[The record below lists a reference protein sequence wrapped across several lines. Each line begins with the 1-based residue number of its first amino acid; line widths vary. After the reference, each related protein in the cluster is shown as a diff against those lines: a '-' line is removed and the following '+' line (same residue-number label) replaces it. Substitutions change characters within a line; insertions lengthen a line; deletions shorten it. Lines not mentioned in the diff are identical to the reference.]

1 MEEKGTEEGK
11 VNFAITLHKW
21 IWRLLFLIVIIP
33 FLLFLLLQIPAI
45 QNWSVDRLASY
56 FSEKMDTK
64 VEIDKVDLS
73 IWRGLELDGFYIEDQ
88 SGDTL
93 LYSEHL
99 EVGLQKSL
107 FSVFSRELSLDD
119 VRLINGKIHIVT
131 EKNESKSNIEVLL
144 ASLGSKNKKDETEDS
159 DPYNL
164 DLKVVQLK
172 NVHYQLEDHNEG
184 QKQSFKILEGVVEF
198 DKVNIPEG
206 NIAIKRIFLD
216 RPDIEITRSDQ
227 QVIINEATGEV
238 DTISV
243 ETISDEKKNLLISLE
258 ELEIL
263 EGTFRRFDEMKSR
276 NGEYPNS
283 LDVSDMKLQDLNLK
297 FTNIQYTDDLDIL
310 LGVEY
315 FTMRDERGFIINEMS
330 ADTLS
335 INNKGIDFKN
345 FIFRS
350 NNTSIE
356 NDMSIT
362 YRDFAEFEN
371 FNNRVFFKS
380 DFDNAKI
387 GLGDLTYFIKD
398 LNNSEFFKNNK
409 KRQVILD
416 GKYYGRVNKL
426 SGRNVK
432 LYFDNGLQLEGSFD
446 SRNISDGANAL
457 INVKVERLTTNVD
470 FLEQLIPD
478 FRTPNNFEKIG
489 DFNFSGRFDGY
500 FKDFVAYGSLN
511 TELGKVDLDMRLDI
525 KNGTRN
531 ANYSG
536 EIDLVDFDLRSWTD
550 DDNFGVVSFS
560 SKVSNGSG
568 LSLET
573 AFADLNAKVESFD
586 FKGYTYADFVLDGQ
600 LKKNKFEGVF
610 SIEDDNANFEFDGN
624 IELKEGRP
632 FLDFQA
638 DINKLDLKKLR
649 LVNEDLA
656 ISGALDINMDGKG
669 IDDLVGDLVASHLKI
684 SRKDSIYVFDTI
696 SVMSTSRGIN
706 DRILEVYSE
715 IGSASVEGSFQY
727 KSLLNSV
734 KKIAKDNY
742 PFYTKKWSDANQFS
756 DQDFDFDLHIID
768 SKNIFALAGVPS
780 LSLKDFKAKGSVSNL
795 DSEIA
800 ITSSMPYVGYNNY
813 QIFGGQLNF
822 NSIQSD
828 GSLLMSIDSSM
839 VGSKSFNPIDINAD
853 MNGDT
858 INLNVSTDEIID
870 SLERLDVLIQFTPN
884 DRGINLHLA
893 DNELIMLGN
902 KWQFSPDNNIVLGNK
917 YIDINNLSLTDDTK
931 KIIVKDIDEEGLEL
945 VLENVDLAMAN
956 PFIDYD
962 KMYFSGIT
970 NMSAKIYKMYSDAP
984 VITGNVSIEEFF
996 INDRNFGELA
1006 IDVSK
1011 TNFNPYEGIVSLI
1024 HPDHS
1029 IQSSIVFNQ
1038 EKENLD
1044 AVVKARDFP
1053 IDIFEYI
1060 IGEGISET
1068 VGTVDIDA
1076 SLSGPLA
1083 DLDLKG
1089 DGLLKDG
1096 AVKVDYLGTKF
1107 FFDDQTI
1114 DISRYFLDITD
1125 QVITDPQGN
1134 VGVITGGIRHDLFR
1148 GFDMDLNISADNA
1161 IVMNT
1166 TKRENPLYYGFAQ
1179 GNVSV
1184 DFEGPFDRANLLV
1197 NATTGPNTILNVPVS
1212 YYQEGYD
1219 ESFVKFVDRNNLDNQ
1234 EITIINSTDDYKI
1247 KGLTIEM
1254 NVNITQDAEMRIIF
1268 DESRQDILQGRGDGT
1283 VQMYIDRFGAF
1294 DVFGE
1299 YEIANGEYLFTSG
1312 DFVKKSFRIKP
1323 GGLIRWDGDPLNAS
1337 LDIDADYTIRAPLAG
1352 FLAEYLPDV
1361 PQSPVVQEAR
1371 STQTTILT
1379 LDLQGTIFSPQINF
1393 DLSFPDLQGELKTY
1407 ADSKLRTLRSNE
1419 IALNNQVAILI
1430 ATGSFFNAD
1439 GGGSNTDLLASA
1451 AGNTLSELVSN
1462 QLSNLITGL
1471 VNEALSDNG
1480 LISGIDFKVGLRNN
1494 LGVFSNTGG
1503 GALEFNEV
1511 EVDGRTKF
1519 KFLNERM
1526 SLKIGG
1532 NFVRNTDVIVGLGNY
1547 IAGNVVLEYFLTDE
1561 RKLKVRVY
1569 GVSDIDFQSTSR
1581 RGKYGFGFGYRS
1593 EFGTLSEFQDGLN
1606 NAVKEVLEAGQ
1617 DEQN

>member
-1 MEEKGTEEGK
+1 MEVKDKEEK
-11 VNFAITLHKW
+11 VNFAITLNKW

-33 FLLFLLLQIPAI
+33 FILFLLLQIPAV

-73 IWRGLELDGFYIEDQ
+73 IWSGLQLDGFYIEDQ
-88 SGDTL
+88 KGDTL

-99 EVGLQKSL
+99 EIGLQKSL

-119 VRLINGKIHIVT
+119 VRLVNGQIHIVT
-131 EKNESKSNIEVLL
+131 EKNESKSNVEVLL
-144 ASLGSKNKKDETEDS
+144 ASLGSKDKDDDKDDS

-172 NVHYQLEDHNEG
+172 NVHYQIEDRNLG
-184 QKQSFKILEGVVEF
+184 KNQSFKIFEGVVEF
-198 DKVNIPEG
+198 GKVNLPEG
-206 NIAIKRIFLD
+206 KIDIKRIFLD
-216 RPDIEITRSDQ
+216 RPDIEITQIAQ
-227 QVIINEATGEV
+227 QVIVVDDTTGKV
-238 DTISV
+238 DTISINP
-243 ETISDEKKNLLISLE
+243 EEIEKKGLFVTLE

-263 EGTFRRFDEMKSR
+263 EGTFKRSDENKSR
-276 NGEYPNS
+276 NGAYPNS
-283 LDVSDMKLQDLNLK
+283 LDLADMKVQDLNLK
-297 FTNIQYTDDLDIL
+297 FTDIKYSDDLDIEL
-310 LGVEY
+310 AVQY
-315 FTMRDERGFIINEMS
+315 FTMRDERGFSINEMS

-345 FIFRS
+345 FVFES
-350 NNTSIE
+350 NNTSIA

-362 YRDFAEFEN
+362 YRDFSEFEN
-371 FNNRVFFKS
+371 FSNRVFFKS

-387 GLGDLTYFIKD
+387 GLGDLTYFVKD

-409 KRQVILD
+409 KRQVVLD
-416 GKYYGRVNKL
+416 GKYYGRLNKL
-426 SGRNVK
+426 SGRDVK

-470 FLEQLIPD
+470 FLERLIPD
-478 FRTPNNFEKIG
+478 FQTPTNFEKIG
-489 DFNFSGRFDGY
+489 EFNFSGRFDGY
-500 FKDFVAYGSLN
+500 FKDFVAFGSLN

-550 DDNFGVVSFS
+550 DENFGVVSFS
-560 SKVSNGSG
+560 SKVSNGRG

-573 AFADLNAKVESFD
+573 AFADLNAKVQSFD

-610 SIEDDNANFEFDGN
+610 AIEDENANFEFDGN
-624 IELKEGRP
+624 IELIEGRP
-632 FLDFQA
+632 YLDFQA
-638 DINKLDLKKLR
+638 DINKLDLNRLR
-649 LVNEDLA
+649 LTNDDLA
-656 ISGALDINMDGKG
+656 ISGKLDVNMNGKG
-669 IDDLVGDLVASHLKI
+669 IDDLVGDLVASNLKI
-684 SRKDSIYVFDTI
+684 NRRDSIYVLDTI
-696 SVMSTSRGIN
+696 SIASTNQGIN
-706 DRILEVYSE
+706 NRLLEVYSD
-715 IGSASVEGSFQY
+715 IGTASVEGNFQY

-734 KKIAKDNY
+734 KKIAKVNY
-742 PFYTKKWSDANQFS
+742 PFYTKKWSDVKQFA
-756 DQDFDFDLHIID
+756 DQDFDFDLHIVD

-780 LSLKDFKAKGSVSNL
+780 LSVKDFKAKGSVSNL
-795 DSEIA
+795 ESEVA
-800 ITSSMPYVGYNNY
+800 VTSSMPYVGYDKY
-813 QIFGGQLNF
+813 QIYGGQLNF
-822 NSIQSD
+822 NSIKSD
-828 GSLLMSIDSSM
+828 GSLLVSIDSSI

-858 INLNVSTDEIID
+858 INLNVSTDEVID
-870 SLERLDVLIQFTPN
+870 SFERLDILVQLTPD

-902 KWQFSPDNNIVLGNK
+902 KWQFSSDNNIVLGK
-917 YIDINNLSLTDDTK
+917 KFIDIENLSLTDDTK

-945 VLENVDLAMAN
+945 ILENVDFAMAN

-962 KMYFSGIT
+962 KMEFGGIT
-970 NMSAKIYKMYSDAP
+970 NMSAKIYKMYSAAP
-984 VITGNVSIEEFF
+984 VITGNVSIDEFL
-996 INDRNFGELA
+996 INERNFGELE

-1011 TNFNPYEGIVSLI
+1011 TNFNPYEGVITLI

-1029 IQSSIVFNQ
+1029 VQSSVIFDQ
-1038 EKENLD
+1038 ENEKLE
-1044 AVVKARDFP
+1044 ATVKGRDFP

-1060 IGEGISET
+1060 IGDGVSEI
-1068 VGTVDIDA
+1068 VGTIDMDA
-1076 SLSGPLA
+1076 TLSGPLA

-1089 DGLLKDG
+1089 DALLKDG
-1096 AVKVDYLGTKF
+1096 AAKVDYLGTKF

-1114 DISRYFLDITD
+1114 DLSRYFLDITD
-1125 QVITDPQGN
+1125 QFIIDSDGN
-1134 VGVITGGIRHDLFR
+1134 VGLITGGIKHDLFR
-1148 GFDMDLNISADNA
+1148 DFDMDLNISADNA

-1184 DFEGPFDRANLLV
+1184 DFAGPFDRANLKV
-1197 NATTGPNTILNVPVS
+1197 DATTGPNTVLNIPVS

-1219 ESFVKFVDRNNLDNQ
+1219 ESFVKFVDRDNLDNQ

-1254 NVNITQDAEMRIIF
+1254 NVNITQDAQMRIIF
-1268 DESRQDILQGRGDGT
+1268 DEQRKDILEGRGDGT

-1299 YEIANGEYLFTSG
+1299 YKIANGQYLFTSG
-1312 DFVKKSFRIKP
+1312 DFVKKPFRIKP
-1323 GGLIRWDGDPLNAS
+1323 GGIIRWNGDPLNAVM
-1337 LDIDADYTIRAPLAG
+1337 DIDADYVVRAPIAG
-1352 FLAEYLPDV
+1352 FLEEYLPNV
-1361 PQSPVVQEAR
+1361 PQAPVVQEAR
-1371 STQTTILT
+1371 STQTTFLT
-1379 LDLQGTIFSPQINF
+1379 LDLEGTIFNPEINF

-1419 IALNNQVAILI
+1419 IALNNQVVILI
-1430 ATGSFFNAD
+1430 ATGSFFNA
-1439 GGGSNTDLLASA
+1439 GASGSNTDLLTSA

-1480 LISGIDFKVGLRNN
+1480 LISGVDFKVGLRNN
-1494 LGVFSNTGG
+1494 LGVFSTSGG
-1503 GALEFNEV
+1503 GLEFNEV

-1519 KFLNERM
+1519 RFLNERM

-1532 NFVRNTDVIVGLGNY
+1532 NFVRNTNVIVGLGNY

-1581 RGKYGFGFGYRS
+1581 RGKYGFGFGYRT
-1593 EFGTLSEFQDGLN
+1593 EFGTLSEFQEGLN
-1606 NAVKEVLEAGQ
+1606 KAVKEVLDAGEN
-1617 DEQN
+1617 EQN